1 MWGGIVFGLGMAL
14 VVLEIYMASQKK
26 EGIEAT
32 DKKRIIGI
40 FWTVLMMTGGVMLF
54 IKFW

>member
-14 VVLEIYMASQKK
+14 IVLEIYMASQKK
-26 EGIEAT
+26 EGIQAP
-32 DKKRIIGI
+32 DKKRIMGI
-40 FWTVLMMTGGVMLF
+40 FWTVLMMTAGVMLF

>member
-14 VVLEIYMASQKK
+14 IALEFYMASQKK
-26 EGIEAT
+26 GGVDAT